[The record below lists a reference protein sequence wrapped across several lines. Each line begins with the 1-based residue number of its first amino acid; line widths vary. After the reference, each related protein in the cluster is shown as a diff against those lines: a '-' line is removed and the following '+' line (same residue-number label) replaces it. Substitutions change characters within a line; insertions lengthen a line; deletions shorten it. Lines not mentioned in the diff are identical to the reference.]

1 MPDNVSSG
9 ELEDFAVRLIP
20 AEDPVWPAA
29 CRFIDGIPVEGRK
42 FPAGKVMRA
51 RLYAWLA
58 TRKEPRRMGAAI
70 GTGDLQAGET
80 LAVGFADWLQ
90 RLFR

>member
-1 MPDNVSSG
+1 MPDNVSAG

-20 AEDPVWPAA
+20 AEDSVWPEA
-29 CRFIDGIPVEGRK
+29 RRYIDGIPVEGRK
-42 FPAGKVMRA
+42 LAPGKVMRA